1 MAFQVSPGVL
11 TTEKDLTTIV
21 PNVSTSIGA
30 VVGPFQW
37 GPVDERVFI
46 GTENELVE
54 RFKEPNDD
62 NYEDWLTASSFLSY
76 SNSLIVVRTIGAA
89 ARNAVVGND
98 DVGTPVI
105 TKNLDDNDNTTYT
118 DQLFV
123 GKYPGVLGNS
133 LKVEACDAADF
144 AGWSFAPNFDSV
156 PGSSEYVTAR
166 GGSNDE
172 LHIIVVDEDGLW
184 TGVPGEVL
192 EKFAFV
198 SRAKDAKTDQ
208 GGTNYWVD
216 VLNDQSRYVWA
227 GLTTEMGGDSGQP
240 SSGSNF
246 GALTAIKGGSLTGGV
261 DDNIAA
267 KSDALRLGQNE
278 SSGWDLF
285 KNDEEIDVNFLIM
298 GGASTVAA
306 RSVKDNIA
314 ETRQDCVV
322 CISPQLADVVNANG
336 QEITNLG
343 TLSTA
348 IGSSSY
354 AIVDSNWKY
363 TLDRYNDKFR
373 WMPMNGDI
381 AGLMA
386 RTDVTDDPWFSPAG
400 FNRGGIKNALKLSW
414 SQSKTARD
422 NIYKKGINPVV
433 NFPVQGIT
441 LYGDKTKLAK
451 PSAFDRINVRRL
463 FIVLRK
469 AISRAAK
476 FSLFELNDEFTRAQ
490 FKSLVEPFL
499 RTVQGRRGV
508 TDFKVVCDSSNNTG
522 DIIDRNEFVA
532 DIYIKPARSIN
543 FIQLNFI
550 ATRTDVSF
558 EEVGG

>member
-30 VVGPFQW
+30 VVGTFQW
-37 GPVDERVFI
+37 GPCNERTFI

-62 NYEDWLTASSFLSY
+62 NYEDWLTASSFLAY
-76 SNSLIVVRTIGAA
+76 SNSMIVVRTIGDA
-89 ARNAVVGND
+89 ARNAVVGD
-98 DVGTPVI
+98 SDAGTPVI
-105 TKNLDDNDNTTYT
+105 TENLDDNDNTTYT
-118 DQLFV
+118 DQLFIA
-123 GKYPGVLGNS
+123 KYPGALGNS

-144 AGWSFAPNFDSV
+144 AGWSFAPNFDSA
-156 PGSSEYVTAR
+156 PGSSAYVSSR

-172 LHIIVVDEDGLW
+172 LHIIVVDEDGQW

-192 EKFAFV
+192 ERFAFV

-208 GGTNYWVD
+208 GATNYWVD
-216 VLNDQSRYVWA
+216 VINDQSKYVWA

-240 SSGSNF
+240 SAGSNF
-246 GALTAIKGGSLTGGV
+246 GPLGAIKGGSLTGGV
-261 DDNIAA
+261 DDNGAA
-267 KSDALRLGQNE
+267 GGQSDAKRLA
-278 SSGWDLF
+278 GWDLF
-285 KNDEEIDVNFLIM
+285 KNDEEVDVNFLIM
-298 GGASTVAA
+298 GDASTTTSK
-306 RSVKDNIA
+306 SVLDNIA
-314 ETRQDCVV
+314 EVRKDCVV
-322 CISPQLADVVNANG
+322 CISPQLANVVNANG
-336 QEITNLG
+336 QEVTNL
-343 TLSTA
+343 TSLSTT

-373 WMPMNGDI
+373 WVPMNGDI

-400 FNRGGIKNALKLSW
+400 FNRGGVKNALKLSW
-414 SQSKTARD
+414 SQNKVNRD
-422 NIYKKGINPVV
+422 AIYKLGINPIV

-532 DIYIKPARSIN
+532 DIFIKPARSIN